1 VPISNVIAA
10 VFAAFLVTQV
20 AIFITT
26 VYLHRALTHRALTIH
41 PAVALPFRTVIWMTT
56 GMRPREWVAVHR
68 KHHAAT
74 DTVDDPHSPKQ
85 VGFWRVQLG
94 NVGLY
99 KKVAADA
106 ANTSK
111 YARDIPPDRLD
122 RLAFDYSL
130 LGLGVGTTILIVTMW
145 ALGFGLLTGLLA
157 AGLHAVFYVML
168 SGAINAIGHTAG
180 KQPYENSATNL
191 QSLEFITA
199 GEGLHNN
206 HHAAPTSARLGH
218 RWWEVDFGWWAISV
232 FRAVGLAKVRLER
245 VVLVT
250 PKDRDPVAA

>member
-145 ALGFGLLTGLLA
+145 ALGFGLLTGPARRLLRDVVGRDQRDRPHRRQA
-157 AGLHAVFYVML
+157 AVRELRDEPAVARV
-168 SGAINAIGHTAG
+168 
-180 KQPYENSATNL
+180 
-191 QSLEFITA
+191 
-199 GEGLHNN
+199 
-206 HHAAPTSARLGH
+206 HHR
-218 RWWEVDFGWWAISV
+218 R
-232 FRAVGLAKVRLER
+232 
-245 VVLVT
+245 
-250 PKDRDPVAA
+250 

>member
-1 VPISNVIAA
+1 VQLRNVIAA
-10 VFAAFLVTQV
+10 VVAAFLVTQV

-26 VYLHRALTHRALTIH
+26 VYLHRALSHRALSVRG
-41 PAVALPFRTVIWMTT
+41 PAAVPFRIAIWMTT

-74 DTVDDPHSPKQ
+74 DTVDDPHSPMQ

-99 KKVAADA
+99 KRVAADQ
-106 ANTSK
+106 ANTNK
-111 YARDIPPDRLD
+111 YARDIVPDRLD
-122 RLAFDYSL
+122 RIALDYSL
-130 LGLGVGTTILIVTMW
+130 LGLGLGIAIIVVTMW

-168 SGAINAIGHTAG
+168 SGAINAIGHTKG
-180 KQPYENSATNL
+180 SQPYENSATNL
-191 QSLEFITA
+191 QALAFITA

-206 HHAAPTSARLGH
+206 HHAAPTSARFALNKGEIDPGS
-218 RWWEVDFGWWAISV
+218 WLV
-232 FRAVGLAKVRLER
+232 RALVKLHLAQVRHEDVHLK
-245 VVLVT
+245 T
-250 PKDRDPVAA
+250 AA